1 MVNPGEMLVRVNDEL
16 CETVTHGMFITIV
29 SGLIDLEKGEILL
42 SNAGHQPP
50 LYHHP
55 DGSFE
60 EIPAN
65 APPIGILPA
74 IGFPVTTIK
83 MKGGSLYLFTDGVT
97 ESIDENN
104 RQLDIDGLM
113 KLIESYPR
121 LTAAKRL
128 ENIIAEI
135 RKPNVNQRDDITLMV
150 IDCKQL

>member
-1 MVNPGEMLVRVNDEL
+1 
-16 CETVTHGMFITIV
+16 MFVTIV
-29 SGLIDLEKGEILL
+29 SGFIDLEKGEILL

-60 EIPAN
+60 QIPAN
-65 APPIGILPA
+65 APPLGILPA
-74 IGFPVTTIK
+74 TDFPVTTIK
-83 MKGGSLYLFTDGVT
+83 MKGGCLYLFTDGVT

-104 RQLDIDGLM
+104 RQLDISGLI

-121 LTAAKRL
+121 LAAAKRL

-135 RKPNVNQRDDITLMV
+135 RKPNVSQRDDITLMV
-150 IDCKQL
+150 IDCKPL